1 VKGVRFIPLD
11 VGRVCTELVRIN
23 SENPPGDTTAVVE
36 HIGGILDA
44 IGMDYRIFDNPGG
57 RSNLVSIGAENR
69 LLLCGHVDVV
79 PALGED
85 WRYDP
90 YSGAEEAGYIWG
102 RGTSDMKGGCAAILA
117 GLVLALEKGIEP
129 GANLCFVC
137 DEETSGV
144 YGISSLLAQQ
154 CLPLPDCVIAEPTP
168 MLHPV
173 VGQKGLCRL
182 VLEFHGEPGH
192 ASLYPRVG
200 RSAVMEAFSLMGF
213 LRELHEREYVPE
225 GEMAEIVDRSALVL
239 EDLFGMRKLAEIFRR
254 ITYNPGRIEGGEK
267 VNVVAQHCT
276 LELDLRVPWGCS
288 AEGVKAAIL
297 EYARQ
302 ASVVESHVAS
312 PSYTSRES
320 RIVRTVCDEVSRV
333 QGSTATPIVQWAA
346 SDAKFLRAEGFPV
359 VEYGPGE
366 ITTLHAVD
374 ERVRVRDLER
384 ASEVYCGIIAAYSN
398 R

>member
-1 VKGVRFIPLD
+1 VQIK
-11 VGRVCTELVRIN
+11 
-23 SENPPGDTTAVVE
+23 SENPPGDTAAVVE
-36 HIGGILDA
+36 HIAGILDA
-44 IGMDYRIFDNPGG
+44 IGIECRIFENPGG
-57 RSNLVSIGAENR
+57 RSNLISVGTGNQ

-79 PALGED
+79 PAIGEE

-117 GLVLALEKGIEP
+117 GLSLAIDAGIEP
-129 GANLCFVC
+129 KANLCFVC
-137 DEETSGV
+137 DEETGGE
-144 YGISSLLAQQ
+144 YGITSLLARNR
-154 CLPLPDCVIAEPTP
+154 LPLTDCVIAEPTP
-168 MLHPV
+168 ALHPV
-173 VGQKGLCRL
+173 IGQKGLCRL

-213 LRELHEREYVPE
+213 LRELHEREYAPD
-225 GEMAEIVDRSALVL
+225 GEMAEIIDRSALVL

-267 VNVVAQHCT
+267 ANVVAQHCT
-276 LELDLRVPWGCS
+276 LELDLRVPWGCC
-288 AEGVKAAIL
+288 AEDVDAAIRG
-297 EYARQ
+297 YARQ
-302 ASVVESHVAS
+302 ASVVESHVAA
-312 PSYTSRES
+312 PSYTSHGS
-320 RIVRTVCDEVSRV
+320 RIVRTVCEEVSRIH
-333 QGSTATPIVQWAA
+333 GIAAAPIVQWAA

-384 ASEVYCGIIAAYSN
+384 AADVYCGIITAYSG

>member
-1 VKGVRFIPLD
+1 M
-11 VGRVCTELVRIN
+11 VCAELVQIN
-23 SENPPGDTTAVVE
+23 SENPPGDTRDVVE
-36 HIGGILDA
+36 YVGGILDA
-44 IGMDYRIFDNPGG
+44 IGLDYRILVNPGG
-57 RSNLVSIGAENR
+57 RSNLVSVGSDNQ

-90 YSGAEEAGYIWG
+90 YSGAEEGGYIWG
-102 RGTSDMKGGCAAILA
+102 RGASDMKGGCAAILA
-117 GLVLALEKGIEP
+117 GLSLALDKGIEP
-129 GANLCFVC
+129 RTNLCFVC
-137 DEETSGV
+137 DEETGGE
-144 YGISSLLAQQ
+144 YGISSLLAQN
-154 CLPLPDCVIAEPTP
+154 CLPLTDCVIAEPTP
-168 MLHPV
+168 ALHPV

-213 LRELHEREYVPE
+213 LRDLHEREYVPE
-225 GEMAEIVDRSALVL
+225 GEMAEIIDRSALVL
-239 EDLFGMRKLAEIFRR
+239 EDLFGMRKLADIFRR

-288 AEGVKAAIL
+288 AEEVKAAIL
-297 EYARQ
+297 DSARQ
-302 ASVVESHVAS
+302 ASLIESQVAS
-312 PSYTSRES
+312 PSYTPQGS
-320 RIVRTVCDEVSRV
+320 RIVRTICEEVTRV
-333 QGSTATPIVQWAA
+333 RRRTAEPIVQWAA

-374 ERVRVRDLER
+374 ERVRVSDLEG
-384 ASEVYCGIIAAYSN
+384 ASEVYCGIITAYSN
-398 R
+398 SCPPARGD